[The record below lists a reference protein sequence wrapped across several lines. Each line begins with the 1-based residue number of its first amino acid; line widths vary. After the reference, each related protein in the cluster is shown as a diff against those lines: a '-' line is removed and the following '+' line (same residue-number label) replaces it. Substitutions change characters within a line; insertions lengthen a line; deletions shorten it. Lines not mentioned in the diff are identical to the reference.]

1 MKILTVS
8 TYDIRPGAA
17 RSAYRMHKVLGE
29 YGIDVQMLVQ
39 NKSSDDFTVMDN
51 DNILKK
57 IIGLARPK
65 IDQIPVQ
72 LYKKKSK
79 TLFSPDWTPFNDIVH
94 KINEVKADIV
104 HFHWVSGGMIP
115 LSQLSKIQ
123 APIVWTLHDMWPFT
137 GGCHYT
143 EGCENFYLKCGK
155 CKVLGSN
162 KERDLSRY
170 SFNVKKNAYGKVRQ
184 MTAIG
189 LSKWITEEAKNSSL
203 FKGVNIFH
211 IPNFI
216 DSEFFKPI
224 NKSVAR
230 NVFNL
235 PQNKKLVL
243 FGAVNPNGDKRKG
256 YSQLIG
262 ALEKL
267 NGVNDIEL
275 VIFGNTG
282 SDDVPKLDYPAHY
295 TGFLKDEVSVMML
308 YNACDVIVVPS
319 LQENLSDVIMAGQS
333 CGVPVVCFKIGGNV
347 DMVIHKQ
354 TGYLAKAFD
363 QEEMAK
369 GIAWTIE
376 HTKELGDNA
385 RKFIVN
391 NFDKEV
397 IIPKYISLYNKIVK
411 PNNT

>member
-282 SDDVPKLDYPAHY
+282 SDDAPKLDYPAHY

-333 CGVPVVCFKIGGNV
+333 CGVPVVCFMIGGNV

-397 IIPKYISLYNKIVK
+397 IIPQYISLYNKIFK